1 MAAGLFFAVLCL
13 MLCRNNKDKRDSR
26 MNLARLRNAFLAVA
40 ALGVGLSPV
49 LAKAEEQPVW
59 HHAIGILEP
68 PKLPADFKQF
78 PYANADAPKQGE
90 LKLSEEGTFD
100 SFNPVVDKGNVP
112 LSVSILLFDSLLIAS
127 QDEIGVRYGLLA
139 EAMSYP
145 DDRSSVTFRLR
156 QEAKWPDG
164 QPVTPDDVVFSF
176 QSAKANSNLL
186 ANYYRHVT
194 SAEKT
199 GEREVTFR
207 FDEKNNKELPAIVGD
222 FPILPKHWYQDKDA
236 KGNQR
241 DISKGTL
248 EPPMGSGP
256 YKIASFQAGSAI
268 RYELRDDYWGKNLPV
283 NIGQNNF
290 KVISYTY
297 FADNDVE
304 FEAFRAGNVDY
315 RQENSSS
322 RWATRYDFDAVKD
335 GRIKRESLRNEFR
348 ARGVMQAYVP
358 NLRRDQFKDARVREA
373 LNYAYD
379 FEDLNKNLAYG
390 GLNRVDSF
398 FWGTD
403 LASSGLPEGKELELL
418 NSLKDEVPPRVF
430 TEPYKNPV
438 GGDPQKVRDN
448 LRKAVQLFKEA
459 GWELKGN
466 RMVNTTTGQPMSF
479 EILLNSPSMER
490 TVLPY
495 VASLKKI
502 GIDARIRTVDSS
514 QYVNRVRN
522 FDFDM
527 IFGVWAQTMN
537 PGNDQLV
544 YWGSAAASQTG
555 SMNYAGIA
563 DPAVDALISRIISA
577 PTREDQVAAVHA
589 LDRVLLANHFVI
601 PMFYSGQTKIAYW
614 AKLAHPE
621 PLPEY
626 GIGFPNLWWAK

>member
-1 MAAGLFFAVLCL
+1 
-13 MLCRNNKDKRDSR
+13 
-26 MNLARLRNAFLAVA
+26 MNLAQFRNGALALAVLA
-40 ALGVGLSPV
+40 MMASPAD
-49 LAKAEEQPVW
+49 LHAQDQPEW
-59 HHAIGILEP
+59 RHAIGVLEP
-68 PKLPADFKQF
+68 PKLPADFKRL
-78 PYANADAPKQGE
+78 PYVNPDAPKQGE
-90 LKLSEEGTFD
+90 LRLADEGTYD
-100 SFNPVVDKGNVP
+100 SFNPLADKGNPAAGVGI
-112 LSVSILLFDSLLIAS
+112 VFDTLLKQSE
-127 QDEIGVRYGLLA
+127 DEIGVSYGLLA
-139 EAMSYP
+139 EALSFP
-145 DDRSSVTFRLR
+145 EDRSSVTFRLR
-156 QEAKWPDG
+156 AEAKWADG
-164 QPVTPDDVVFSF
+164 KPVTPDDVVFSF
-176 QSAKANSNLL
+176 QSAKANSNVL

-222 FPILPKHWYQDKDA
+222 FPILPKHWYEGKDA
-236 KGNQR
+236 KGVAR
-241 DISKGTL
+241 DISKGSL

-256 YKIASFQAGSAI
+256 YKIASFQAGSTI
-268 RYELRDDYWGKNLPV
+268 RYELRDDYWGKDLPI

-290 KVISYTY
+290 RVISYTY
-297 FADNDVE
+297 FADYDVAL
-304 FEAFRAGNVDY
+304 EAFRAGQIDY

-335 GRIKRESLRNEFR
+335 GRVKREALKNEFR
-348 ARGVMQAYVP
+348 AKGVMQAYVP

-379 FEDLNKNLAYG
+379 FEDLNKNLAFG

-403 LASSGLPEGKELELL
+403 LAAKGLPQGKELEIL
-418 NSLKDEVPPRVF
+418 NGLKDKIPARVF
-430 TEPYKNPV
+430 TEPYTNPV
-438 GGDPQKVRDN
+438 NGDPQKVRDN
-448 LRKAVQLFKEA
+448 LRKAVELFKQA

-466 RMVNTTTGQPMSF
+466 RMVNAKTGQQMSF

-514 QYVNRVRN
+514 QYVNRVRS

-527 IFGVWAQTMN
+527 VFGVWAQTMN
-537 PGNDQLV
+537 PGNEQAG
-544 YWGSAAASQTG
+544 YWGSASANQTG
-555 SMNYAGIA
+555 SRNLAGIA
-563 DPAVDALISRIISA
+563 DPAVDEIIRLIITA

-601 PMFYSGQTKIAYW
+601 PMFYSGETRIAYW
-614 AKLAHPE
+614 SKLVRPD

-626 GIGFPNLWWAK
+626 GIGFPALWWAK

>member
-1 MAAGLFFAVLCL
+1 
-13 MLCRNNKDKRDSR
+13 
-26 MNLARLRNAFLAVA
+26 MNLAQFRNSALALA
-40 ALGVGLSPV
+40 IVGMMLSPAQ
-49 LAKAEEQPVW
+49 LHAQEQIQW
-59 HHAIGILEP
+59 RHAIGVLEP
-68 PKLPADFKQF
+68 PKLPADFKRL
-78 PYANADAPKQGE
+78 PYVNPDAPKQGE
-90 LKLSEEGTFD
+90 LRLADEGTYD
-100 SFNPVVDKGNVP
+100 SFNPLADKGNPAAGVGI
-112 LSVSILLFDSLLIAS
+112 VFDTLLKQSE
-127 QDEIGVRYGLLA
+127 DEIGVSYGLLA
-139 EAMSYP
+139 EALSFP
-145 DDRSSVTFRLR
+145 EDRSSVTFRLR
-156 QEAKWPDG
+156 AEAKWADG
-164 QPVTPDDVVFSF
+164 KPVTPDDVVFSF
-176 QSAKANSNLL
+176 QSAKANSNVL

-222 FPILPKHWYQDKDA
+222 FPILPKHWYEGKDA
-236 KGNQR
+236 KGVAR
-241 DISKGTL
+241 DISKGSL

-256 YKIASFQAGSAI
+256 YKIASFQAGSTI
-268 RYELRDDYWGKNLPV
+268 RYELRDDYWGKDLPI

-290 KVISYTY
+290 RVISYTY
-297 FADNDVE
+297 FADYDVAL
-304 FEAFRAGNVDY
+304 EAFRAGQIDY

-335 GRIKRESLRNEFR
+335 GRVKREALKNEFR

-379 FEDLNKNLAYG
+379 FEDLNKNLAFG

-403 LASSGLPEGKELELL
+403 LAAKGLPQGKELEIL
-418 NSLKDEVPPRVF
+418 NGLKDKIPARVF
-430 TEPYKNPV
+430 TEPYTNPV
-438 GGDPQKVRDN
+438 NGDPQKVRDN
-448 LRKAVQLFKEA
+448 LRKAVDLFKQA

-466 RMVNTTTGQPMSF
+466 RMVSTKTGQQMSF

-514 QYVNRVRN
+514 QYVNRVRS

-527 IFGVWAQTMN
+527 VFGVWAQTMN
-537 PGNDQLV
+537 PGNEQAG
-544 YWGSAAASQTG
+544 YWGSDAANQTG
-555 SMNYAGIA
+555 SRNLAGIA
-563 DPAVDALISRIISA
+563 DPAVDQIIRLIITA

-601 PMFYSGQTKIAYW
+601 PMFYSGETRIAYW
-614 AKLAHPE
+614 SKLVRPD

-626 GIGFPNLWWAK
+626 GIGFPALWWAK

>member
-1 MAAGLFFAVLCL
+1 
-13 MLCRNNKDKRDSR
+13 
-26 MNLARLRNAFLAVA
+26 MNLAQFRNGALALAVLA
-40 ALGVGLSPV
+40 MMASPAD
-49 LAKAEEQPVW
+49 LHAQDQPQW
-59 HHAIGILEP
+59 RHAIGVLEP
-68 PKLPADFKQF
+68 PKLPADFKRL
-78 PYANADAPKQGE
+78 PYVNPDAPRQGE
-90 LKLSEEGTFD
+90 LRLADEGTYD
-100 SFNPVVDKGNVP
+100 SFNPLADKGNPAAGVGI
-112 LSVSILLFDSLLIAS
+112 VFDTLLKQSE
-127 QDEIGVRYGLLA
+127 DEIGVSYGLLA
-139 EAMSYP
+139 EALSFP
-145 DDRSSVTFRLR
+145 EDRSSVTFRLR
-156 QEAKWPDG
+156 AEAKWADG
-164 QPVTPDDVVFSF
+164 KPVTPDDVVFSF
-176 QSAKANSNLL
+176 QSAKANSNVL

-199 GEREVTFR
+199 GERDVTFR

-222 FPILPKHWYQDKDA
+222 FPILPKHWYEGKDT
-236 KGNQR
+236 KGVAR
-241 DISKGTL
+241 DISKGSL

-256 YKIASFQAGSAI
+256 YKIASFQAGSTI
-268 RYELRDDYWGKNLPV
+268 RYELRDDYWGKDLPI

-290 KVISYTY
+290 RVISYTY
-297 FADNDVE
+297 FADYDVAL
-304 FEAFRAGNVDY
+304 EAFRAGQIDY

-335 GRIKRESLRNEFR
+335 GRVKREALKNEFR
-348 ARGVMQAYVP
+348 AKGVMQAYVP

-379 FEDLNKNLAYG
+379 FEDLNKNLAFG

-403 LASSGLPEGKELELL
+403 LAAKGLPQGKELEIL
-418 NSLKDEVPPRVF
+418 NGLKDKVPARVF
-430 TEPYKNPV
+430 TEPYTNPV
-438 GGDPQKVRDN
+438 NGDPQKVRDN
-448 LRKAVQLFKEA
+448 LRKAVELFKQA

-466 RMVNTTTGQPMSF
+466 RMVNAKTGQQMSF

-490 TVLPY
+490 TILPY

-514 QYVNRVRN
+514 QYVNRVRS

-537 PGNDQLV
+537 PGNEQAG
-544 YWGSAAASQTG
+544 YWGSEAANQTG
-555 SMNYAGIA
+555 SRNLAGIA
-563 DPAVDALISRIISA
+563 DPAVDQIIRLIITA

-601 PMFYSGQTKIAYW
+601 PMFYSGETRIAYW
-614 AKLAHPE
+614 SKLVRPD

-626 GIGFPNLWWAK
+626 GIGFPALWWAK

>member
-1 MAAGLFFAVLCL
+1 MMA
-13 MLCRNNKDKRDSR
+13 
-26 MNLARLRNAFLAVA
+26 
-40 ALGVGLSPV
+40 SPAD
-49 LAKAEEQPVW
+49 LHAQDQPQW
-59 HHAIGILEP
+59 RHAIGVLEP
-68 PKLPADFKQF
+68 PKLPADFKRL
-78 PYANADAPKQGE
+78 PYVNPDAPRQGE
-90 LKLSEEGTFD
+90 LRLADEGTYD
-100 SFNPVVDKGNVP
+100 SFNPLADKGNPAAGVGI
-112 LSVSILLFDSLLIAS
+112 VFDTLLKQSE
-127 QDEIGVRYGLLA
+127 DEIGVSYGLLA
-139 EAMSYP
+139 EALSFP
-145 DDRSSVTFRLR
+145 EDRSSVTFRLR
-156 QEAKWPDG
+156 AEAKWADG
-164 QPVTPDDVVFSF
+164 KPVTPDDVVFSF
-176 QSAKANSNLL
+176 QSAKANSNVL

-199 GEREVTFR
+199 GERDVTFR
-207 FDEKNNKELPAIVGD
+207 FDEKNNKELPAIVRD
-222 FPILPKHWYQDKDA
+222 FPILPKHWYEGKDA
-236 KGNQR
+236 KGVAR
-241 DISKGTL
+241 DISKGSL

-256 YKIASFQAGSAI
+256 YKIASFQAGSTI
-268 RYELRDDYWGKNLPV
+268 RYELRDDYWGKDLPI

-290 KVISYTY
+290 RVISYTY
-297 FADNDVE
+297 FADYDVAL
-304 FEAFRAGNVDY
+304 EAFRAGQIDY

-335 GRIKRESLRNEFR
+335 GRVKREALKNEFR
-348 ARGVMQAYVP
+348 AKGVMQAYVP

-379 FEDLNKNLAYG
+379 FEDLNKNLAFG

-403 LASSGLPEGKELELL
+403 LAAKGLPQGKELEIL
-418 NSLKDEVPPRVF
+418 NGLKDKIPARVF
-430 TEPYKNPV
+430 TEPYTNPV
-438 GGDPQKVRDN
+438 NGDPQKVRDN
-448 LRKAVQLFKEA
+448 LRKAVELFKQA

-466 RMVNTTTGQPMSF
+466 RMVNAKTGQQMSF

-514 QYVNRVRN
+514 QYVNRVRS

-537 PGNDQLV
+537 PGNEQAG
-544 YWGSAAASQTG
+544 YWGSDAANQTG
-555 SMNYAGIA
+555 SRNLAGIA
-563 DPAVDALISRIISA
+563 DPAVDQIIRLIITA

-601 PMFYSGQTKIAYW
+601 PMFYSGETRIAYW
-614 AKLAHPE
+614 SKLVRPD

-626 GIGFPNLWWAK
+626 GIGFPALWWAK

>member
-1 MAAGLFFAVLCL
+1 
-13 MLCRNNKDKRDSR
+13 
-26 MNLARLRNAFLAVA
+26 MNLAQFRNGALALAVLA
-40 ALGVGLSPV
+40 MMASPAD
-49 LAKAEEQPVW
+49 LHAQDQPQW
-59 HHAIGILEP
+59 RHAIGVLEP
-68 PKLPADFKQF
+68 PKLPADFKRL
-78 PYANADAPKQGE
+78 PYVNPDAPRQGE
-90 LKLSEEGTFD
+90 LRLADEGTYD
-100 SFNPVVDKGNVP
+100 SFNPLADKGNPAAGVGI
-112 LSVSILLFDSLLIAS
+112 VFDTLLKQSE
-127 QDEIGVRYGLLA
+127 DEIGVSYGLLA
-139 EAMSYP
+139 EALSFP
-145 DDRSSVTFRLR
+145 EDRSSVTFRLR
-156 QEAKWPDG
+156 AEAKWADEK
-164 QPVTPDDVVFSF
+164 PVTPDDVVFSF
-176 QSAKANSNLL
+176 QSAKANSNVL

-222 FPILPKHWYQDKDA
+222 FPILPKHWYEGKDA
-236 KGNQR
+236 KGVAR
-241 DISKGTL
+241 DISKGSL

-256 YKIASFQAGSAI
+256 YKIASFQAGSTI
-268 RYELRDDYWGKNLPV
+268 RYELRDDYWGKDLPI

-290 KVISYTY
+290 RVISYTY
-297 FADNDVE
+297 FADYDVAL
-304 FEAFRAGNVDY
+304 EAFRAGQIDY

-335 GRIKRESLRNEFR
+335 GRVKREALKNEFR
-348 ARGVMQAYVP
+348 AKGVMQAYVP

-379 FEDLNKNLAYG
+379 FEDLNKNLAFG

-403 LASSGLPEGKELELL
+403 LAAKGLPQGKELEIL
-418 NSLKDEVPPRVF
+418 NGLKDKVPARVF
-430 TEPYKNPV
+430 TEPYTNPV
-438 GGDPQKVRDN
+438 NGDPQKVRDN
-448 LRKAVQLFKEA
+448 LRKAVELFKQA

-466 RMVNTTTGQPMSF
+466 RMVNAKTGQQMSF

-514 QYVNRVRN
+514 QYVNRVRS

-537 PGNDQLV
+537 PGNEQAG
-544 YWGSAAASQTG
+544 YWGSEAANQTG
-555 SMNYAGIA
+555 SRNLAGIA
-563 DPAVDALISRIISA
+563 DPAVDQIIRLIITA

-601 PMFYSGQTKIAYW
+601 PMFYSGETRIAYW
-614 AKLAHPE
+614 SKLVRPD

-626 GIGFPNLWWAK
+626 GIGFPALWWAK

>member
-1 MAAGLFFAVLCL
+1 
-13 MLCRNNKDKRDSR
+13 
-26 MNLARLRNAFLAVA
+26 MNLAQFRNGALALAVLA
-40 ALGVGLSPV
+40 MMASPAD
-49 LAKAEEQPVW
+49 LHAQDQPQW
-59 HHAIGILEP
+59 RHAIGVLEP
-68 PKLPADFKQF
+68 PKLPADFKRL
-78 PYANADAPKQGE
+78 PYVNPDAPRQGE
-90 LKLSEEGTFD
+90 LRLADEGTYD
-100 SFNPVVDKGNVP
+100 SFNPLADKGNPAAGVGI
-112 LSVSILLFDSLLIAS
+112 VFDTLLKQSE
-127 QDEIGVRYGLLA
+127 DEIGVSYGLLA
-139 EAMSYP
+139 EALSFP
-145 DDRSSVTFRLR
+145 EDRSSVTFRLR
-156 QEAKWPDG
+156 AEAKWADG
-164 QPVTPDDVVFSF
+164 KPVTPDDVVFSF
-176 QSAKANSNLL
+176 QSAKANSNVL

-222 FPILPKHWYQDKDA
+222 FPILPKHWYEGKDA
-236 KGNQR
+236 KGVAR
-241 DISKGTL
+241 DISKGSL

-256 YKIASFQAGSAI
+256 YKIASFQAGSTI
-268 RYELRDDYWGKNLPV
+268 RYELRDDYWGKDLPI

-290 KVISYTY
+290 RVISYTY
-297 FADNDVE
+297 FADYDVAL
-304 FEAFRAGNVDY
+304 EAFRAGLIDY
-315 RQENSSS
+315 RQELSAS

-335 GRIKRESLRNEFR
+335 GRVKREALKNEFR
-348 ARGVMQAYVP
+348 AKGVMQAYVP

-379 FEDLNKNLAYG
+379 FEDLNKNLAFG

-403 LASSGLPEGKELELL
+403 LAAKGLPQGKELEIL
-418 NSLKDEVPPRVF
+418 NGLKDKVPARVF
-430 TEPYKNPV
+430 TEPYTNPV
-438 GGDPQKVRDN
+438 NGDPQKVRDN
-448 LRKAVQLFKEA
+448 LRKAVELFKQA

-466 RMVNTTTGQPMSF
+466 RMVNAKTGQQMSF

-514 QYVNRVRN
+514 QYVNRVRS

-537 PGNDQLV
+537 PGNEQAG
-544 YWGSAAASQTG
+544 YWGSDAANQTG
-555 SMNYAGIA
+555 SRNLAGIA
-563 DPAVDALISRIISA
+563 DPAVDQIIRLIITA

-601 PMFYSGQTKIAYW
+601 PMFYSGETRIAYW
-614 AKLAHPE
+614 SKLVRPD

-626 GIGFPNLWWAK
+626 GIGFPALWWAK

>member
-1 MAAGLFFAVLCL
+1 
-13 MLCRNNKDKRDSR
+13 
-26 MNLARLRNAFLAVA
+26 MNLAQFRNGALALAVLA
-40 ALGVGLSPV
+40 MMASPAD
-49 LAKAEEQPVW
+49 LHAQDQPQW
-59 HHAIGILEP
+59 RHAIGVLEP
-68 PKLPADFKQF
+68 PKLPADFKRL
-78 PYANADAPKQGE
+78 PYVNPDAPRQGE
-90 LKLSEEGTFD
+90 LRLADEGTYD
-100 SFNPVVDKGNVP
+100 SFNPLADKGNPAAGVGI
-112 LSVSILLFDSLLIAS
+112 VFDTLLKQSE
-127 QDEIGVRYGLLA
+127 DEIGVSYGLLA
-139 EAMSYP
+139 EALSFP
-145 DDRSSVTFRLR
+145 EDRSSVTFRLR
-156 QEAKWPDG
+156 AEAKWADG
-164 QPVTPDDVVFSF
+164 KPVTPDDVVFSF
-176 QSAKANSNLL
+176 QSAKANSNVR

-222 FPILPKHWYQDKDA
+222 FPILPKHWYEGKDA
-236 KGNQR
+236 KGVAR
-241 DISKGTL
+241 DISKGSL

-256 YKIASFQAGSAI
+256 YKIASFQAGSTI
-268 RYELRDDYWGKNLPV
+268 RYELRDDYWGKDLPI

-290 KVISYTY
+290 RVISYTY
-297 FADNDVE
+297 FADYDVAL
-304 FEAFRAGNVDY
+304 EAFRAGQIDY

-335 GRIKRESLRNEFR
+335 GRVKREALKNEFR
-348 ARGVMQAYVP
+348 AKGVMQAYVP

-379 FEDLNKNLAYG
+379 FEDLNKNLAFG

-403 LASSGLPEGKELELL
+403 LAAKGLPQGKELEIL
-418 NSLKDEVPPRVF
+418 NGLKDKVPARVF
-430 TEPYKNPV
+430 TEPYTNPV
-438 GGDPQKVRDN
+438 NGDPQKVRDN
-448 LRKAVQLFKEA
+448 LRKAVELFKQA

-466 RMVNTTTGQPMSF
+466 RMVNAKTGQQMSF

-514 QYVNRVRN
+514 QYVNRVRS

-537 PGNDQLV
+537 PGNEQAG
-544 YWGSAAASQTG
+544 YWGSEAANQTG
-555 SMNYAGIA
+555 SRNLAGIA
-563 DPAVDALISRIISA
+563 DPAVDQIIRLIITA

-601 PMFYSGQTKIAYW
+601 PMFYSGETRIAYW
-614 AKLAHPE
+614 SKLVRPD

-626 GIGFPNLWWAK
+626 GIGFPALWWAK